1 MPTAEDIELNMESA
15 KEKLKKLTA
24 SGEDPA
30 LTDTEIDELLAA
42 SGVADSEG
50 NGPASENWTP
60 TYDINSAAAEGWM
73 IKAAR
78 SASTTETDPDSLAVT
93 SRVFEN
99 CIRMANLFSAKR
111 AGSVKFT

>member
-1 MPTAEDIELNMESA
+1 MESA

-24 SGEDPA
+24 SGDEPS
-30 LTDTEIDELLAA
+30 LTDAEIDELLAA
-42 SGVADSEG
+42 SGIADAEG
-50 NGPASENWTP
+50 NGPASEGWTP
-60 TYDINSAAAEGWM
+60 TYDTNSAAAEGWM

-99 CIRMANLFSAKR
+99 CIRMAKHFSAKR

>member
-1 MPTAEDIELNMESA
+1 MPESA

-24 SGEDPA
+24 WDEEPA
-30 LTDTEIDELLAA
+30 LTDAEIDELLAA
-42 SGVADSEG
+42 SGVADAEG
-50 NGPASENWTP
+50 NGPTSESWSP

-78 SASTTETDPDSLAVT
+78 TASTTETDPDSLTIT

-99 CIRMANLFSAKR
+99 CIRMAKLFSGKR
-111 AGSVKFT
+111 AGSVRVTPHQSSSTA

>member
-1 MPTAEDIELNMESA
+1 MLTAEGFQQNMESA

-24 SGEDPA
+24 SAEEPA

-42 SGVADSEG
+42 SGVADPEG
-50 NGPASENWTP
+50 NGPGSEEWTP

-99 CIRMANLFSAKR
+99 CIRLAKLFSAKR